1 MKLWIMI
8 RLVGKI
14 LAINFL
20 FLYLKVFL
28 PSLLSLL
35 EQIFWW
41 LLCALI
47 KMNMR
52 TLAFQD
58 LWLNNETSFFS
69 NDSIPLHLYA
79 WLCNLIS
86 NFSQIKKNSCKST
99 WRTRNTFKS
108 IFSWRPPYRISRLKC
123 VFYYSIAI
131 DT

>member
-69 NDSIPLHLYA
+69 NDSIPLHMYA

-86 NFSQIKKNSCKST
+86 NFSQIKKIVAKVLDVQGT
-99 WRTRNTFKS
+99 HLKA
-108 IFSWRPPYRISRLKC
+108 FSHDDHHIEYLVWNAFFITQLP
-123 VFYYSIAI
+123 
-131 DT
+131 